1 MHAWMLSYSVSRPHS
16 FKKGTPMYWSLL
28 GNWLPDPPFYAN
40 AWRSWGSGKQ
50 KLRLK
55 DTGLALKKRLETR
68 RGGLTSDRDCVLS
81 APL

>member
-1 MHAWMLSYSVSRPHS
+1 MLSYSVSRPHS
-16 FKKGTPMYWSLL
+16 FKKGTPMYWSHL

-40 AWRSWGSGKQ
+40 AWRSLGSGKQ
-50 KLRLK
+50 KLSLK
-55 DTGLALKKRLETR
+55 DTGLALKKWHETR